1 MDPFTAVSLG
11 ITAVGAVTK
20 MIDGFSQKKR
30 AKEKMRQ
37 LEQAALPTN
46 AFEGMEVP
54 TEGIDLAR
62 EGIERGV
69 ATQTQALREA
79 GVRGLM
85 GGLGRVQQGAQ
96 QGYRELGAQYSDML
110 YDKEIAIAEEDANIQ
125 RVAEA
130 RLQGQIKQAGEQYAG
145 AREQIMSGV
154 SDIAS
159 VAGQFGNIQG
169 LETAQST
176 GQLTAAKKDRQSD
189 RLKRQYTPSNV
200 QRFFGAQV
208 KGVNEITPTTRDFS
222 LSAPVLTA
230 RRNQIIGGN

>member
-1 MDPFTAVSLG
+1 
-11 ITAVGAVTK
+11 
-20 MIDGFSQKKR
+20 
-30 AKEKMRQ
+30 
-37 LEQAALPTN
+37 
-46 AFEGMEVP
+46 
-54 TEGIDLAR
+54 
-62 EGIERGV
+62 
-69 ATQTQALREA
+69 
-79 GVRGLM
+79 
-85 GGLGRVQQGAQ
+85 
-96 QGYRELGAQYSDML
+96 ML

-176 GQLTAAKKDRQSD
+176 GQLTAAKKNRQSD

-208 KGVNEITPTTRDFS
+208 KGVNEITPTTRNFS
-222 LSAPVLTA
+222 LSAP
-230 RRNQIIGGN
+230 IFKG

>member
-20 MIDGFSQKKR
+20 MIDGFAQKKR
-30 AKEKMRQ
+30 AKAKMRQ

-46 AFEGMEVP
+46 AFEGLQVP

-96 QGYRELGAQYSDML
+96 QGYREVGAQFGDML
-110 YDKEIAIAEEDANIQ
+110 YDRNIAIAEEDANIQ

-130 RLQGQIKQAGEQYAG
+130 RLQGQMRQAGEQYAG
-145 AREQIMSGV
+145 ARQQIMSGV

-159 VAGQFGNIQG
+159 AAGQYGNIQG
-169 LETAQST
+169 LEAAQST
-176 GQLTAAKKDRQSD
+176 GQLSASQMNRESD
-189 RLKRQYTPSNV
+189 RLRRQYTPSNL
-200 QRFFGAQV
+200 QRFFGAEV
-208 KGVNEITPTTRDFS
+208 KSVNEITKPS
-222 LSAPVLTA
+222 ASKISISAP
-230 RRNQIIGGN
+230 IFKG

>member
-11 ITAVGAVTK
+11 ITAAGAVTK
-20 MIDGFSQKKR
+20 MIDGFAQKKR

-145 AREQIMSGV
+145 ARQQIFSAAG
-154 SDIAS
+154 DIGTI
-159 VAGQFGNIQG
+159 AGKYGHIQG
-169 LETAQST
+169 LDLAQKT
-176 GQLTAAKKDRQSD
+176 GKTS
-189 RLKRQYTPSNV
+189 
-200 QRFFGAQV
+200 
-208 KGVNEITPTTRDFS
+208 
-222 LSAPVLTA
+222 
-230 RRNQIIGGN
+230 